1 MKPIRWLSVLLVC
14 LVLAP
19 YAQAQES
26 DVKVVPVRPNLDTD
40 MLRYIVTHE
49 RKQVFDKGMKLDAQ
63 QQEVFWGLYHQFEKE
78 KEKLDAKRLHLLGTY
93 ISKQSVLT
101 NDDAITLV
109 KHSGENQKADL
120 ALRQKYFKL
129 MSKKLN
135 PIVAARFV
143 QIDDIV
149 GMAIR
154 LAILGNVPLIGDA
167 LPIAEL
173 PAAPAESTL
182 SETAPK

>member
-1 MKPIRWLSVLLVC
+1 MKLVRGLSALLIC

-26 DVKVVPVRPNLDTD
+26 DVKVVSVRPNLDTD

-49 RKQVFDKGMKLDAQ
+49 RKEVFEKGMKLDAHQ
-63 QQEVFWGLYHQFEKE
+63 SEVFWAVYHQFEKE

-93 ISKQSVLT
+93 ISKQSTLT
-101 NDDAITLV
+101 NDDAIKLV
-109 KHSGENQKADL
+109 KHSGENQQADI

-135 PIVAARFV
+135 PVVAARFV
-143 QIDDIV
+143 QLDDIV
-149 GMAIR
+149 GMAVR
-154 LAILGNVPLIGDA
+154 LAILGNVPLIGDT
-167 LPIAEL
+167 LQIAEP
-173 PAAPAESTL
+173 PAAPTESTS